1 MAIHYL
7 QTVRAI
13 FGDAIFHRQLLEYQV
28 YITYQK
34 RAHIFHRSYQLKI
47 IETDFDQTLEE
58 INTSL

>member
-7 QTVRAI
+7 QTVLAI
-13 FGDAIFHRQLLEYQV
+13 FGDAIFHRQLLSIK
-28 YITYQK
+28 YIQRT
-34 RAHIFHRSYQLKI
+34 RSSSHISSIIPTEI